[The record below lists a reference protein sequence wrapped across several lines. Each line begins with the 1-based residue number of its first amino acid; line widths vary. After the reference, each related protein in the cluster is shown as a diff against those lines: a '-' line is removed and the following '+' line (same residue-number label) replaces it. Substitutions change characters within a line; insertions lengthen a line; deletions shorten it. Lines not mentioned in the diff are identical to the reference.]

1 MTRSGSKSYSVD
13 SLAVK
18 DAKSGENIPRN
29 TREYCGLFRRRIINI
44 KKSFT
49 DRGGDRHP

>member
-1 MTRSGSKSYSVD
+1 MTRSGSKSYSVE

-18 DAKSGENIPRN
+18 DAKSRKKIPRN
-29 TREYCGLFRRRIINI
+29 TGEYCGLFRRKIINI

-49 DRGGDRHP
+49 D